1 MPAVVGQVRLVQRGE
16 VDAVRDLL
24 ALNRVEHCFVTSR
37 IRKYGI
43 DSWQM
48 LGDLL
53 AYTRGGHITA
63 LMYVGANLVPIATDE
78 ASRAAFADY
87 LRPRPRRCSSFVGPA
102 PEVLDLWRLLE
113 PVWGPARDV
122 RERQPLMAIS
132 TPPLIEPDPL
142 VRLATAADLDLLV
155 PASIHMF
162 TEEVGMSPVGSAG
175 VSAYRTRVAEI
186 IEEGRAFVRIDD
198 GQLIFKAEIGAVGD
212 DVCQVQGVWVDPKL
226 RGRGYAAPGMAA
238 LVAGAQSTIASTIS
252 LYVNDYNT
260 AARKTYERV
269 GFQEVGRFATV
280 LF

>member
-1 MPAVVGQVRLVQRGE
+1 MVGKVRLVQRGE
-16 VDAVRDLL
+16 LDAVRDLL
-24 ALNRVEHCFVTSR
+24 TSNRVQHCFVASR
-37 IRKYGI
+37 VRKYGI

-53 AYTRGGHITA
+53 AYAHEDRITA

-78 ASRAAFADY
+78 AARAAFADY

-113 PVWGPARDV
+113 PAWGPAREV
-122 RERQPLMAIS
+122 RQRQPLLAIS
-132 TPPLIEPDPL
+132 TPPMIEPDPL
-142 VRLATAADLDLLV
+142 VRTATAADLELLL

-162 TEEVGMSPVGSAG
+162 TEEVGVSPVGPGG

-186 IEEGRAFVRIDD
+186 IEEGRAFVRVDD
-198 GQLIFKAEIGAVGD
+198 GQLVFKAEVGAVGD
-212 DVCQVQGVWVDPKL
+212 DVCQVQGVWVNPRL

-238 LVAGAQSTIASTIS
+238 LVARAQSTIASTIS

-269 GFQEVGRFATV
+269 GFHEVGRFATV